1 MSQGN
6 RHGISIG
13 VERVGN
19 EFYLYFKAVGR
30 LTHDDYRQI
39 TPLIDFA
46 LREVKAPRVR
56 ALMDVREFDGWELRA
71 AWDDFKLGLKHG
83 SEFSRVALLG
93 DEKWQKTA
101 ARIANWFVAG
111 EVRYFQDADEA
122 LEWLSQMETEAAD
135 KTGDAG
141 LWQYPTFPPY
151 Q

>member
-1 MSQGN
+1 MSKCS

-13 VERVGN
+13 VERIDS
-19 EFYLYFKAVGR
+19 EFFLYFKAIGR
-30 LTHDDYRQI
+30 LTHDDYAQI

-46 LREVKAPRVR
+46 LQEVKAPQVK
-56 ALMDVREFDGWELRA
+56 ALMDIREFEGWELRA

-83 SEFSRVALLG
+83 NEFIRVALLG

-101 ARIANWFVAG
+101 ARIANWFIAG
-111 EVRYFQDADEA
+111 EVRYFEDHDEA
-122 LEWLSQMETEAAD
+122 LDWLSEPQAEDAD
-135 KTGDAG
+135 KTETAS